1 MLRLQLLSDEH
12 LHSIHKTTLD
22 ILEKIGLQIRNE
34 QARSILKDAGCEAES
49 STVRIPSSLVEE
61 CIKKAPRQFDLFSRD
76 GSQSWSV
83 GGDNVIYNPGSSV
96 PYVMDRNSGE
106 IRKAT
111 SQDTI
116 DIIRLVE
123 ELQFIR
129 AQSTAVIPSDV
140 PEAISDFFR
149 LFLVLKYSSKPII
162 TGAFRKEGFQD
173 MQELLRVGRDSKDL
187 RKSPRAVFDC
197 CPTSP
202 MTWSDVTCQNLID
215 CAKTKTPAEIVPAPL
230 MGATSPVTIAGTLVQ
245 SNAEILGGMVISQLV
260 SPGTPVVY
268 GGAPAPL
275 DMRYATPRFGSIEAM
290 LTMCASA
297 EVGKSYGIPTHAYLG
312 LSDSKTIDTQLG
324 FESGLGL
331 ILAALSR
338 INIVSGPGALAFIN
352 CQSLEK
358 LILDNEL
365 CGAAFRMIEGIALD
379 GLDEIL
385 AVLEAVRFKGDFL
398 KQRHTSQNLR
408 KEHYM
413 PSELIDR
420 LSPES
425 WKDAGEKSAR
435 DRARVRAEEILALP
449 QGDQG
454 PEDIG
459 RLLDD
464 CFKELIMK
472 YGVSPHSIPD
482 NILSDQH

>member
-22 ILEKIGLQIRNE
+22 ILEKIGLQVKNE
-34 QARSILKDAGCEAES
+34 QARSILKDAGCDVES

-61 CIKKAPRQFDLFSRD
+61 CIRKAPRHFDLFSRD

-96 PYVMDRNSGE
+96 PYVIDRNTGE

-129 AQSTAVIPSDV
+129 TQSTAVIPSDI
-140 PEAISDFFR
+140 PEVISDFFR
-149 LFLVLKYSSKPII
+149 LFLVLKYSAKPIT
-162 TGAFRKEGFQD
+162 TGAFRKEGFDD
-173 MQELLRVGRDSKDL
+173 MQALLRIGRDRNDL
-187 RKSPRAVFDC
+187 HKSPRAVFDC

-215 CAKTKTPAEIVPAPL
+215 CARTRTPAEIVPAPL

-245 SNAEILGGMVISQLV
+245 SNAEILGGLVISQLV
-260 SPGTPVVY
+260 IPGTPVVY

-312 LSDSKTIDTQLG
+312 LSDSKTIDSQLG

-365 CGAAFRMIEGIALD
+365 CGTAYRMIEGIGLE
-379 GLDEIL
+379 GLDDIIPVL
-385 AVLEAVRFKGDFL
+385 QAVKFKGDFL

-413 PSELIDR
+413 PSEIIDR

-425 WKDAGEKSAR
+425 WKDAGEKTAR
-435 DRARVRAEEILALP
+435 ERARTKAEEILSLP
-449 QGDQG
+449 QGSQG
-454 PEDIG
+454 PEDIET
-459 RLLDD
+459 LLDD
-464 CFKELIMK
+464 CFKKLITK
-472 YGVSPHSIPD
+472 YGVSPRSIPESALAD
-482 NILSDQH
+482 HP